1 MKKFIETFDKR
12 KGSSNPENG
21 TRRIQR
27 ETDGIN
33 HLQIFYNGSWR
44 HDIKCKLKTNKDC
57 TIEIQAF
64 IVSKNDSKAYD
75 LKRLRIITNYALGIT
90 S

>member
-27 ETDGIN
+27 ETDGVN

-57 TIEIQAF
+57 TIEI
-64 IVSKNDSKAYD
+64 
-75 LKRLRIITNYALGIT
+75 
-90 S
+90 

>member
-1 MKKFIETFDKR
+1 MEAYNKYMKKFIETFDKR

-27 ETDGIN
+27 ETDGVN

-57 TIEIQAF
+57 TIEI
-64 IVSKNDSKAYD
+64 
-75 LKRLRIITNYALGIT
+75 
-90 S
+90 